1 MIMAGLSFHNFSQS
15 ATTSSRGWWRSYH
28 QAASGCPAG
37 KRRSF
42 GAFPREL
49 GLFYSYIYSEPIYPG
64 PQKYY
69 VSHILYRRA
78 LWQSLL
84 ATKKVNSPQKS
95 AHMWV
100 SIKVPQIWSSPD
112 HNLGNKHFS
121 FNIWR
126 LERRKKGER
135 EGKGKRKEG
144 GNGHFRKSQRNSS
157 TDAFPQSYS
166 TSSFQGQ

>member
-1 MIMAGLSFHNFSQS
+1 M
-15 ATTSSRGWWRSYH
+15 
-28 QAASGCPAG
+28 
-37 KRRSF
+37 
-42 GAFPREL
+42 
-49 GLFYSYIYSEPIYPG
+49 YPG

-69 VSHILYRRA
+69 VSHILYRWA

-100 SIKVPQIWSSPD
+100 SIKVQQIWSSPD
-112 HNLGNKHFS
+112 HSLGNKHFS

-126 LERRKKGER
+126 LERRKEGER
-135 EGKGKRKEG
+135 EGKGKRKEEMG
-144 GNGHFRKSQRNSS
+144 ILENLKETLEVRMHSH
-157 TDAFPQSYS
+157 SYS